1 VSTAADDP
9 RPGDF
14 DDELVDVPD
23 EEVQVVEASNDRELV
38 VQFTLRGDDAQNL
51 EGMARERG
59 EDPGE
64 VMASLI
70 RSASERAA

>member
-1 VSTAADDP
+1 MSAQAEDP

-14 DDELVDVPD
+14 DDELADVPD
-23 EEVQVVEASNDRELV
+23 DDIQVVEASNDRELV
-38 VQFTLRGDDAQNL
+38 VQFTLRGNDAQSL
-51 EGMARERG
+51 ERMARERG

-64 VMASLI
+64 VVASLI